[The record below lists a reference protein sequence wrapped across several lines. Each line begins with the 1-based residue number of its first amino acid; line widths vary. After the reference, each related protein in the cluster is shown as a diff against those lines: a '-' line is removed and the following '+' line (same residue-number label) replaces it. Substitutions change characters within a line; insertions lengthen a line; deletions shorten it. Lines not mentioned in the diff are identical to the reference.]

1 MTKFE
6 IGKSYMMRS
15 ACDHE
20 CIWTY
25 TVTHRT
31 ASTITISDGKK
42 VKRCRIIKTYTD
54 DAEAVLP
61 LGRFSMAPVLRAKNE
76 IA

>member
-6 IGKSYMMRS
+6 IGKSYYMRS

-25 TVTHRT
+25 EVIART
-31 ASTITISDGKK
+31 AQMITLKDGHGK
-42 VKRCRIIKTYTD
+42 VTKCRVSKWSRN
-54 DAEAVLP
+54 AEEVRP
-61 LGRFSMAPVLRAKNE
+61 LGSYSMAPVLMADRTC
-76 IA
+76 